1 MANQSY
7 NLAEVVGRCN
17 AFFVTHVM
25 PPVLKNSADLIIID
39 DFGGGSG
46 MGSIM
51 YFYLAGDEY
60 GASQEKQRQLGWQ
73 GRPASYR
80 ARRSTA

>member
-1 MANQSY
+1 M
-7 NLAEVVGRCN
+7 AEVVGRCN

-46 MGSIM
+46 IGTQ
-51 YFYLAGDEY
+51 
-60 GASQEKQRQLGWQ
+60 SQVVEEALIEFFRGHGIKIED
-73 GRPASYR
+73 
-80 ARRSTA
+80 